1 MKNYISITTRD
12 ELKRLFYS
20 FMVTTILCF
29 ISSVTI
35 AQHIEEAV
43 QLNTKGLFYLE
54 CGNYEK
60 AYEYFM
66 LALQHDP
73 TNKLLY
79 NNCAVACMNMKK
91 YQEAYRMLSIAL
103 AIDPYY
109 VKALSN
115 MAIVNFHLLKFADA
129 YSYYSKA
136 LMVDSSYTKERFRLD
151 KVIAGVKKVQSENP
165 ENDDL
170 KEIVRQLEILKNNN
184 QDIYSK

>member
-1 MKNYISITTRD
+1 
-12 ELKRLFYS
+12 LKRLFNS

-129 YSYYSKA
+129 YTYYSKA